1 MTVSSEF
8 KSREMH
14 LTLLHVVVDSFVEV
28 LAHSGFE
35 DDWEMVSK
43 PFSLTTSLHISIV
56 KNFGLLTSSLRI
68 IESR

>member
-8 KSREMH
+8 ESWKMH

-28 LAHSGFE
+28 LAHTGFE

-43 PFSLTTSLHISIV
+43 PFSL
-56 KNFGLLTSSLRI
+56 GSSLN
-68 IESR
+68 ESLSRTLVYLHQVSRS

>member
-14 LTLLHVVVDSFVEV
+14 FTLLHVVVDSFVKV
-28 LAHSGFE
+28 LAHLGFE
-35 DDWEMVSK
+35 DDWEVVAK
-43 PFSLTTSLHISIV
+43 PFSLASGLHISFI
-56 KNFGLLTSSLRI
+56 KKFGLLTSSLRI

>member
-8 KSREMH
+8 ESRKMH

-28 LAHSGFE
+28 LAHPGLE
-35 DDWEMVSK
+35 DDWKMVSK
-43 PFSLTTSLHISIV
+43 PFTLRSSLQRSFMKS
-56 KNFGLLTSSLRI
+56 FGLLTSSLRI